1 MNKRTQ
7 AAITI
12 TQTGYYDRPND
23 KRRVLL
29 TEGQVLNV
37 KWFHGDMTSY
47 ICWLPESADISLW
60 GSGQT
65 VIVEMEN
72 CK

>member
-1 MNKRTQ
+1 MNKRKQ

-23 KRRVLL
+23 KRMVLL

-37 KWFHGDMTSY
+37 KWFANDLMNSY
-47 ICWLPESADISLW
+47 ICWL

>member
-1 MNKRTQ
+1 MAQNYLKSERDKIKVEKRKQ
-7 AAITI
+7 ATITI

-23 KRRVLL
+23 KRMVLL

-47 ICWLPESADISLW
+47 LCWLGRSR
-60 GSGQT
+60 
-65 VIVEMEN
+65 
-72 CK
+72 

>member
-1 MNKRTQ
+1 MNKRKQ
-7 AAITI
+7 ATITI

-23 KRRVLL
+23 KRMVLL

-47 ICWLPESADISLW
+47 ICWL